1 MSNFTGQIS
10 KLIPQLSEPIEYFLP
25 IGNKKISMNN
35 YFGYKFEIDFSGD
48 IFCINCNKKINKTF
62 MQGYC
67 YPCFLQSPQTSDC
80 IFKPHLCRAHEGESR
95 DMKWS
100 EKNCLTATYV
110 YLSLTS
116 NLKVGVTRASHIPS
130 RWIDQGAHCAIK
142 LAKCPNRYIA
152 GMIELEISKYISDRT
167 QWRKMIQGIYDDINL
182 LDEKKRLLNS
192 LSEKYKIYKSTDN
205 TVINFKYPIKG
216 SPEKIKSINMD
227 KINLFKGILTG
238 IKGQYLIFD
247 NENVLNIRKYTGYIF
262 NLKIKGDR

>member
-1 MSNFTGQIS
+1 
-10 KLIPQLSEPIEYFLP
+10 
-25 IGNKKISMNN
+25 
-35 YFGYKFEIDFSGD
+35 
-48 IFCINCNKKINKTF
+48 
-62 MQGYC
+62 
-67 YPCFLQSPQTSDC
+67 
-80 IFKPHLCRAHEGESR
+80 
-95 DMKWS
+95 MKWS
-100 EKNCLTATYV
+100 EKNCLTTTYV

-130 RWIDQGAHCAIK
+130 RWIDQGAHYAIK

-192 LSEKYKIYKSTDN
+192 LSEKYKIYKSADN
-205 TVINFKYPIKG
+205 TVINFKYPVKAP
-216 SPEKIKSINMD
+216 PEKIKSINMD

-247 NENVLNIRKYTGYIF
+247 NENVLNTRKYTGYIF